1 MCTLYGSADLSY
13 NIKRVNAFTGLTVG
27 LSLMIIVV
35 IIVLAAVVYTPPGA
49 AARCL
54 RRNRSEE
61 HLSLT
66 ANRIS

>member
-1 MCTLYGSADLSY
+1 MDRLASVIGQQH
-13 NIKRVNAFTGLTVG
+13 IGLTVG

-35 IIVLAAVVYTPPGA
+35 IIVLAGVVYTPPGA
-49 AARCL
+49 TTRCL
-54 RRNRSEE
+54 RRSRSEE

>member
-1 MCTLYGSADLSY
+1 MDRLANVIGQQH
-13 NIKRVNAFTGLTVG
+13 IGLTVG

-35 IIVLAAVVYTPPGA
+35 ILVLAAVVYTPPGA

-54 RRNRSEE
+54 KRNRIEE

-66 ANRIS
+66 SNRIS